1 MTIPISPPLPQGD
14 LPASPEHWPT
24 ILVSPEYTRWF
35 LGQSIAFVTVVLC
48 LGLWIW
54 TLLRQLKVSQRRNE
68 ELSISF
74 TLHVERAMQERLAMA
89 EDSLLRHDSTV
100 RNILTSLGD
109 ALSKRRESLAP
120 HSGSSSTSRS
130 DFPGSDG

>member
-1 MTIPISPPLPQGD
+1 MNPTSPPQPSPD
-14 LPASPEHWPT
+14 IASWPG
-24 ILVSPEYTRWF
+24 ILDSPEYTRWF

-54 TLLRQLKVSQRRNE
+54 FLIRLLRDSQKRNE

-74 TLHVERAMQERLAMA
+74 TLHVERAMRERLSMA

-100 RNILTSLGD
+100 RNILTSFAD
-109 ALSKRRESLAP
+109 ALSQRRQSLAP
-120 HSGSSSTSRS
+120 HSGRSSTNRS